1 MGTSATAILFYG
13 YLWDDDESTCRVASS
28 IHGVGLNAYD
38 PGEHSI
44 SGWEELIHERRGGT
58 NPWRACPD
66 DERKI
71 AAWKPANREAIDAYF
86 AAKKAITEEFGVDL
100 GYHGAPAHD
109 VDAPHLAIAGSDE
122 RVGGLDGLAVTP
134 EMLAVGPDWKARLD
148 RWLAEFGIEPPQAEP
163 QWWVVAE
170 YG

>member
-1 MGTSATAILFYG
+1 MGSSADAILFYG
-13 YLWDDDESTCRVASS
+13 YLWDDDESTAEIACA
-28 IHGVGLNAYD
+28 IHGVERDEYD
-38 PGEHSI
+38 PSEHSI

-66 DERKI
+66 DDRLI
-71 AAWKPANREAIDAYF
+71 AAWKAANREAIDAYF
-86 AAKKAITEEFGVDL
+86 AAKKAITEEFGVDI
-100 GYHGAPAHD
+100 GYHGAPVHD
-109 VDAPHLAIAGSDE
+109 VDAPHLAIAGTDE

-148 RWLAEFGIEPPQAEP
+148 RWLAEFGIEPPQDEP

>member
-1 MGTSATAILFYG
+1 MGSSADAILFYG
-13 YLWDDDESTCRVASS
+13 YLWDDDESTAEIAGA
-28 IHGVGLNAYD
+28 IHGVDRDEYD
-38 PGEHSI
+38 RGEHSI

-71 AAWKPANREAIDAYF
+71 AAWKATNTP
-86 AAKKAITEEFGVDL
+86 AITDYFVSKKRIQDEFGVGIGL
-100 GYHGAPAHD
+100 HGAPAHD
-109 VDAPHLAIAGSDE
+109 VDAPHLFIAGTDD
-122 RVGGLDGLAVTP
+122 RVSGPDGLAVTP
-134 EMLAVGPDWKARLD
+134 EVLAVGPDWKARLD

-163 QWWVVAE
+163 QWWIVSE